1 MNSDL
6 VYKKKYLKYKSKYT
20 ALQQQQMNV
29 QEGGLGGIKAGMYL
43 FIVDAAGYNA
53 YINGIFNNMG
63 LPTDDCLADSG
74 TKIPQ
79 LLGPNSFFVPRNL
92 GVTIGI
98 ASLNI
103 GNNDVKRCGVNG
115 EVISLNST
123 QFTRN
128 TQNVDQLRIVAREV
142 AGALFNKGKINQ
154 SQTPLTH
161 FFVVD
166 YNNLK
171 SNRISFIN
179 PV

>member
-20 ALQQQQMNV
+20 TLQQQMNV
-29 QEGGLGGIKAGMYL
+29 QDGGLGGIKSGMYL
-43 FIVDAAGYNA
+43 FIVDAAGYKMYN
-53 YINGIFNNMG
+53 NGIFDTMG
-63 LPTDDCLADSG
+63 LPTDECLADRG

-79 LLGPNSFFVPRNL
+79 LLGSNSFFVPRNL
-92 GVTIGI
+92 GIGALTID
-98 ASLNI
+98 
-103 GNNDVKRCGVNG
+103 NNDVKRCGVNG
-115 EVISLNST
+115 EVIPLNST

-154 SQTPLTH
+154 NQTPLTH